1 MKKLFKKVFYL
12 MKSGHIRDY
21 KILDKENDTLE
32 NLAINLEAMENQKDS
47 IDTSDQKEKSY
58 WRFAQSEKGKS
69 YEDFYIEFK
78 EGKITSDKNGLSFVS
93 NKNIAKCYMYGDLLI
108 KLNFDIKDKK
118 FKKIAKSNYI
128 QTRSAMEEYVT
139 TNLLPQKIYSLEEFE
154 TIKLLFDMTVDM
166 YELNGLLEGPNYNKQ
181 SFQKYLIKYG
191 FFESAE
197 LVEKLERKYFDFYH
211 QNKNNQEF
219 IALKKEILDFIDS
232 EIRKKDI

>member
-1 MKKLFKKVFYL
+1 

-139 TNLLPQKIYSLEEFE
+139 TNLLTEKIYSLEKLE
-154 TIKLLFDMTVDM
+154 TIRLLFDKASNPTQIQ
-166 YELNGLLEGPNYNKQ
+166 GLIEGQ
-181 SFQKYLIKYG
+181 YLCYG
-191 FFESAE
+191 NFESRLREFGFHESAN
-197 LVEKLERKYFDFYH
+197 LIRSIRKKYYSHCNEDRDHFDDFR
-211 QNKNNQEF
+211 
-219 IALKKEILDFIDS
+219 KEILDFIDS